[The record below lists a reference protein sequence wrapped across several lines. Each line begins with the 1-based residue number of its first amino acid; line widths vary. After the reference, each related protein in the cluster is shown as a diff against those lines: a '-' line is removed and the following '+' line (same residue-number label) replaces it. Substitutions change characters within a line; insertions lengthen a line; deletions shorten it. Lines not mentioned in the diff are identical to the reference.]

1 MNPEP
6 VQSSESPPPPLLSLT
21 PRLWAATHPEG
32 GGAEA
37 ARAGSVTSKS
47 RTLSRCIRSFSS
59 KKPPSAGMLGMRPLR
74 PASVGVTSASPGGA
88 KPGRGPRSLN
98 SGSPEAVCFLDIGD
112 TCGEGREARGG
123 SGSRGREAGGGAG
136 GKPAGK
142 RSRGRAGR
150 GSPTEMF
157 DFVRRVRG
165 RGRGFAR
172 RRRGFGVSEGTRTS
186 HARVSR
192 ARRRRWSAN
201 SRGLGR

>member
-1 MNPEP
+1 
-6 VQSSESPPPPLLSLT
+6 
-21 PRLWAATHPEG
+21 
-32 GGAEA
+32 
-37 ARAGSVTSKS
+37 
-47 RTLSRCIRSFSS
+47 
-59 KKPPSAGMLGMRPLR
+59 MRPLR

-165 RGRGFAR
+165 RGRGLRAVDAGSEFR
-172 RRRGFGVSEGTRTS
+172 RERERRTHVFREPGDVDGRRT
-186 HARVSR
+186 A
-192 ARRRRWSAN
+192 
-201 SRGLGR
+201 GDLDGEPL